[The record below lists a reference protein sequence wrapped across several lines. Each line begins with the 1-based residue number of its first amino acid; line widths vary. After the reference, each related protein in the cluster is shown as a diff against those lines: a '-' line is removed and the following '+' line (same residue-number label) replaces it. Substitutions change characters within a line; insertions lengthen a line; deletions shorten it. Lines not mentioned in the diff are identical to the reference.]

1 MHSNAALIEQFYRAL
16 CKRDSAAMAACYHP
30 EVHFSDEAFDLH
42 GHDAALMWQML
53 CSRGRDMQVE
63 YSQVV
68 ADDNIGSAHWEARYT
83 FSTTGRAV
91 HNIIDARFGFR
102 DGLIVRHVDRFNF
115 WRWSRQALGWPGLLL
130 GWSGFLKRK
139 VRATAAAGLLAYSRK
154 SPAALG
160 PMRP

>member
-130 GWSGFLKRK
+130 GWSGFLRRK
-139 VRATAAAGLLAYSRK
+139 VRANAAAGLAAYGRK
-154 SPAALG
+154 SPST
-160 PMRP
+160 PNPTQP